1 MPLDSMPLL
10 LATGA
15 ATGLLAGL
23 VGIGGGIVVVPV
35 LLGLYAAQGVPGPVA
50 LPLAVGTAQATVAAA
65 ALSAAFAHGRAGNID
80 RHLLAA
86 WLPWALAGAVAGAL
100 LAPLAPTRPL
110 AGFFALVAAVLA
122 VRLLVPGGT
131 GRPMDPLTGWRR
143 RDHPPSSARS
153 RARWASASAPSRCRS
168 SRRCANR
175 WPARSARRR
184 RSRPPSAPWARRS
197 SVSRRRRRARR
208 RTRSVWS
215 TPTPAVSSRPP
226 PPWPRRSAAGSR
238 GGRHRRC
245 SGASSSS
252 SSRWWRRAWAP
263 RRLVSDAARP
273 GATGR
278 SKDVV

>member
-1 MPLDSMPLL
+1 MPLDAMPLL

-100 LAPLAPTRPL
+100 LAPLAPTPPL

-143 RDHPPSSARS
+143 RG
-153 RARWASASAPSRCRS
+153 
-168 SRRCANR
+168 
-175 WPARSARRR
+175 
-184 RSRPPSAPWARRS
+184 PPSAIGAIAGALGVGVGTLAVPILAAMRQPLAGAVGTTAPITAAVGAVGAARFWI
-197 SVSRRRRRARR
+197 A
-208 RTRSVWS
+208 
-215 TPTPAVSSRPP
+215 TPAAGAPAHAVGLVDPYAGGVVALAAAVAAPLGRWLSGRASPAVL
-226 PPWPRRSAAGSR
+226 RRV
-238 GGRHRRC
+238 
-245 SGASSSS
+245 
-252 SSRWWRRAWAP
+252 
-263 RRLVSDAARP
+263 LVIVLAL
-273 GATGR
+273 
-278 SKDVV
+278 V